1 MADLLQRAKVPALRG
16 RTPLRLLCLT
26 LVGLIAAVVPVGCGA
41 DDERGDGPSAT
52 SGQESTE
59 TTETSPAAAAEAL
72 EDTSVEPEIPR
83 PAGSPP
89 RRLETEDIVT
99 GNGPAAKPGDRVTVH
114 YVGVTFSTGEEFN
127 TSWNVGRP
135 YPFPLG
141 GGQVIEGLDRGVAGM
156 RKGGRR
162 KLTIPPELAYGA
174 DGSPPEIGPNE
185 TLVYVVDLLRIRP
198 GS

>member
-1 MADLLQRAKVPALRG
+1 M
-16 RTPLRLLCLT
+16 PLRLLCLT
-26 LVGLIAAVVPVGCGA
+26 LIGLTAALAPVGCGA
-41 DDERGDGPSAT
+41 DDEGGDGSGTTSA
-52 SGQESTE
+52 QESTE

-72 EDTSVEPEIPR
+72 KDTSVEPEIPR

-89 RRLETEDIVT
+89 RGLETEDIVT
-99 GNGPAAKPGDRVTVH
+99 GTGPAAKAGDRVTVH
-114 YVGVTFSTGEEFN
+114 YVGVTFSTGDEFN